1 MSEGGFKKMNIIK
14 ISTDLELTIHEFL
27 IGSYQKQNQFLR
39 ELIGNHCELYEHVKP
54 RRLYTEFQ
62 MKNHVTNIAG
72 QCVSMLVDEEG
83 GLKDN
88 EVNLIGSYLY
98 ETDTHQQPIM
108 GNILFVGERWIG
120 GEVDFCGIDETVFKY
135 LEQELNQMIYSMKR
149 AKEAFGK

>member
-1 MSEGGFKKMNIIK
+1 MKIIK
-14 ISTDLELTIHEFL
+14 ISTDLELTIYEFPM
-27 IGSYQKQNQFLR
+27 GNYQKQNQFLR

-54 RRLYTEFQ
+54 RRLYTESQ
-62 MKNHVTNIAG
+62 MKNSVTNIAG

-98 ETDTHQQPIM
+98 GTDIHKQPIM
-108 GNILFVGERWIG
+108 GNILFVGEQWVGCDI
-120 GEVDFCGIDETVFKY
+120 DICGIEESVCKC
-135 LEQELNQMIYSMKR
+135 LEQQLNQMIYSMNM